1 MGEQRNITM
10 DRGWNILLKDLQ
22 IDASNVVRRAGL
34 SPGILTAEISHL
46 TVDEYFRLIEAVD
59 READDPLLPL
69 RFGRALSPEVFSP
82 VVFAAMCS
90 STLAVAVRRMA
101 VHKRLIA
108 PMALVV
114 AETDDE
120 LTVGWEWDDPSIRSP
135 RLLAGM
141 ELAFMTQLAR
151 IATREPIEPTH
162 VACTARLEPAAE
174 YEEFFGVRPVVAERP
189 SIRFR
194 RSDAHRP
201 FLTASEAMWKSFE
214 PALQQRLSKLDA
226 QTSVAERTRS
236 TLLECLPSGE
246 VSIDGAARRL
256 GMSRRTLQRRLKEEG
271 LAYRDVVKD
280 VRERLSKHY
289 LVNTALP
296 YAEIAFLIG
305 FDEPTSFFRAFREW
319 TGTTPESMRLA
330 AG

>member
-1 MGEQRNITM
+1 M
-10 DRGWNILLKDLQ
+10 
-22 IDASNVVRRAGL
+22 
-34 SPGILTAEISHL
+34 PL
-46 TVDEYFRLIEAVD
+46 TVEEYFRLIEAVD
-59 READDPLLPL
+59 REVDDPLLPL
-69 RFGRALSPEVFSP
+69 HFGRALSPEVFAPS
-82 VVFAAMCS
+82 VFAALCS

-108 PMALVV
+108 PMALIV
-114 AETDDE
+114 AETDE
-120 LTVGWEWDDPSIRSP
+120 GLTVGWEWDDPSIRSP

-151 IATREPIEPTH
+151 IATREPIKPTH
-162 VACTARLEPAAE
+162 VACTEPLEPASAYLE
-174 YEEFFGVRPVVAERP
+174 YFGVAPVVAERAN
-189 SIRFR
+189 IRF
-194 RSDAHRP
+194 SLEDAHRP
-201 FLTASEAMWKSFE
+201 FLTASESMWKTFE
-214 PALQQRLSKLDA
+214 PGLRQRLSKLDA

-246 VSIDGAARRL
+246 ASIDGAARRL

-271 LAYRDVVKD
+271 VAFRDVVKD

>member
-1 MGEQRNITM
+1 MAEQRNITL
-10 DRGWNILLKDLQ
+10 DRGWSILLKDLN
-22 IDASNVVRRAGL
+22 IDSQDVVRRAELPLTLL
-34 SPGILTAEISHL
+34 SEESAQL
-46 TVDEYFRLIEAVD
+46 TVEEYLRLVDAVD
-59 READDPLLPL
+59 RLVDNPLLPIL
-69 RFGRALSPEVFSP
+69 IGQALTPEAFSP
-82 VVFAAMCS
+82 PVFAALCS

-108 PMALVV
+108 PMAMIV
-114 AETDDE
+114 TDNDDG

-135 RLLAGM
+135 GLLAGM

-151 IATREPIEPTH
+151 IGTREPVQPTY
-162 VACTARLEPAAE
+162 VACTEPLQPTEAYVE
-174 YEEFFGVRPVVAERP
+174 YFGVAPVVAERAT
-189 SIRFR
+189 IRF
-194 RSDAHRP
+194 SHADAHRP
-201 FLTASEAMWKSFE
+201 FLTASESMWKTFE
-214 PALQQRLSKLDA
+214 PGLQQRLSKLNA

-246 VSIDGAARRL
+246 ASIDGAARRL

-271 LAYRDVVKD
+271 VAFRDVVKD

-330 AG
+330 AV